1 MHAST
6 KEDIVWDAFEIF
18 FLHIIWL
25 EAIIS
30 RDVINEWRFLKH
42 YSFELCSRTLKRFL
56 NVCVF
61 SDKFRA
67 QNFSVIQTNTK
78 EKIIKFF
85 ADF

>member
-1 MHAST
+1 MLLRSFSST
-6 KEDIVWDAFEIF
+6 S
-18 FLHIIWL
+18 HIILSL

-30 RDVINEWRFLKH
+30 RDVINERRFLKH
-42 YSFELCSRTLKRFL
+42 YSFELRSRTLKRFV

-61 SDKFRA
+61 SDKFGA
-67 QNFSVIQTNTK
+67 QNFSVIQINTK